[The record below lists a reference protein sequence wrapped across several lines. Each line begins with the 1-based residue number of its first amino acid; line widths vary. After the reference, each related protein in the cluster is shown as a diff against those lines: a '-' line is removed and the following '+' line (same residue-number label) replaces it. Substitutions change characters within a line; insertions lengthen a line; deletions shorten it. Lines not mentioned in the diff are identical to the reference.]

1 VAAEALP
8 RFRHGAWVVE
18 LAQIR
23 EPGVV
28 DEAVVHGAVDA
39 LVPGMRDWGMFGV
52 MREQTDVEIAAALTA
67 DTIEQLHARG
77 AAMTLD
83 EAESPVAALIE
94 RELPPG

>member
-1 VAAEALP
+1 
-8 RFRHGAWVVE
+8 
-18 LAQIR
+18 
-23 EPGVV
+23 
-28 DEAVVHGAVDA
+28 
-39 LVPGMRDWGMFGV
+39 MFGV